1 MQRRCTHQER
11 RGGYDITDRGVV
23 ADGRRDDAIGQG
35 GRIRRRKSICIQGHT
50 LRPRRAVHAAAGSRE
65 VGGHTQQPRIRA
77 DMSAGRARRL
87 AERRALV
94 RIRLGRR
101 TSRRGL
107 SEGQHLDSGAG
118 RRQEAP
124 RYGLAARRRLRCGQR
139 AGAPLVRRRQPRP
152 QGRCGGR
159 NAQPPSQRPRLHC
172 NGCTTTSRRSAATP
186 RT

>member
-1 MQRRCTHQER
+1 MKPTTQLLLAGCALLCSACS
-11 RGGYDITDRGVV
+11 GGARTKSAEADTTSRIEASSQTAV
-23 ADGRRDDAIGQG
+23 ATTQSGKVAGYAAG
-35 GRIRRRKSICIQGHT
+35 NLYVFKGHT

-124 RYGLAARRRLRCGQR
+124 RHGLAARRRLRCGQR
-139 AGAPLVRRRQPRP
+139 AGAP
-152 QGRCGGR
+152 
-159 NAQPPSQRPRLHC
+159 
-172 NGCTTTSRRSAATP
+172 P
-186 RT
+186 RTTAPTSPARAMRWS